1 MFPAPMK
8 KKLFR
13 VAAVSGSLAILLKG
27 QLRFMNAHYEV
38 TAIASDGTNHKLIQ
52 EREGVRTIPVRIN
65 RKINVFEDVV
75 SLYKLYRIFKKEKPF
90 IVHSLTPKAGLL
102 SMSAAY
108 FAGVPHRMHTFTG
121 LIFPT
126 QTGIMKKLLIFFDKV
141 ICFCATNVY
150 PEGEGVKKDLIRYGI
165 TKKPLKV
172 ICNGNVNG
180 IDLSHFDTDMY
191 NETKQLQIRD
201 ELGFKDSDFILSY
214 IGRIVFDK
222 GIVELISAF
231 MTVCKKHKNVKLLVV
246 GPREKDLDPLPAHI
260 EQEIAENPNIITVGF
275 QKDVRPYFAITNVFV
290 FPSYR
295 EGFPNVVLQAG
306 AMGKFCIVTD
316 INGSREIVEEGING
330 TIIPVKDVPALT
342 SAMLNVIQN
351 SSKYRKPNGT
361 YRALIAEKYEQKLV
375 WQAQL
380 EEYRQLENNSNDD

>member
-1 MFPAPMK
+1 MK

-13 VAAVSGSLAILLKG
+13 VSAISGSLAVLLKG
-27 QLRFMNAHYEV
+27 QLRFMNEYYDV
-38 TAIASDGTNHKLIQ
+38 TGIASDGYQHQNI
-52 EREGVRTIPVRIN
+52 RDNEGIETIPVRIN
-65 RKINVFEDVV
+65 RKINLVEDIV
-75 SLYKLYRIFKKEKPF
+75 SLYKLYRIFKAEKPF

-102 SMSAAY
+102 SMMAAY
-108 FAGVPHRMHTFTG
+108 LAGVPHRMHTFTG

-126 QTGIMKKLLIFFDKV
+126 QQGFMKKVLIFFDKV

-150 PEGEGVKKDLIRYGI
+150 PEGEGVKRDMIRYGI

-180 IDLSHFDTDMY
+180 IDLSLFDPDLY
-191 NETKQLQIRD
+191 DGKKQAEIRG
-201 ELGFKDSDFILSY
+201 EWGIENSDFVLSF
-214 IGRIVFDK
+214 IGRIVVDK
-222 GIVELISAF
+222 GIVEMVTAF
-231 MTVCKKHKNVKLLVV
+231 ITICETHKNVKLLLV
-246 GPREKDLDPLPAHI
+246 GPKEEELAPLPDRI
-260 EQEIAENPNIITVGF
+260 EREIDENPNIILSGW
-275 QKDVRPYFAITNVFV
+275 QQDVRPFFAITNVFV

-330 TIIPVKDVPALT
+330 TIIPVKDVSALT
-342 SAMLNVIQN
+342 TAMCDVVENSAAYK
-351 SSKYRKPNGT
+351 SPNAT
-361 YRALIAEKYEQKLV
+361 YRALIAQKYEQKLV

-380 EEYRQLENNSNDD
+380 EEYRRLDSKQSDD